1 MSGESVIRPQ
11 KKGAG
16 FQLQTLDDLLR
27 KKSVSDAFTE
37 DGAYYLRLVL
47 TDQRA
52 LNIRNSLCH
61 GIMPPRYFGSGV
73 AARLLHVLAML
84 GMVREK

>member
-1 MSGESVIRPQ
+1 VIY
-11 KKGAG
+11 
-16 FQLQTLDDLLR
+16 
-27 KKSVSDAFTE
+27 AFKE

-61 GIMPPRYFGSGV
+61 GILPPESFDKNV
-73 AARLLHVLAML
+73 ANRLLHVLVLL
-84 GMVREK
+84 GLVRYE